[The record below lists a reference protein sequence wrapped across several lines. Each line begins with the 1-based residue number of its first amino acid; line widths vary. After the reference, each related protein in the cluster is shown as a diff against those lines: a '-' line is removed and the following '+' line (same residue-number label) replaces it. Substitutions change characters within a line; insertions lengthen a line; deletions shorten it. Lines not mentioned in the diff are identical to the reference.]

1 MVMNAAEDEDTYR
14 CGAGQWCSEPVLWT
28 TWEYQGSL
36 CSDSAGSSLAL
47 ADQDFIAVVKKAPE
61 GACGR
66 PRVRQAVRQGD
77 EQQFRRAIGFAG
89 AVFAAGRTRGGLA
102 TETSGLDK
110 KNSHFDELWCAGYI
124 GCYCSYFYMLG
135 VGCRF
140 GASPI
145 VYRYD
150 DWSNTAP
157 LQMVE
162 FYPIL
167 FACHLNIGLFGFGS
181 L

>member
-1 MVMNAAEDEDTYR
+1 MQRTCSLDYLGVPR
-14 CGAGQWCSEPVLWT
+14 QPLFQQCWFLSGISRPGFHRGGQ
-28 TWEYQGSL
+28 
-36 CSDSAGSSLAL
+36 
-47 ADQDFIAVVKKAPE
+47 KAPE

-162 FYPIL
+162 FYLIL